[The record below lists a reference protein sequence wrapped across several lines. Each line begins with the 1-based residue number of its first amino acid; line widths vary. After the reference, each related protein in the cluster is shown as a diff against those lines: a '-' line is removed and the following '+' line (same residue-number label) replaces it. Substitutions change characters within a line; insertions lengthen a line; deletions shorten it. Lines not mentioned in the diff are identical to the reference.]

1 MPFPQFRPFL
11 RHLLQTRTAAA
22 TALALIL
29 AAAQLAGAADCSN
42 NKNVKVTPNYKD
54 ADLGQIVEAVSEL
67 TCKNFIID
75 PRVRAQVTLISATP
89 MNPQEF
95 YEAFLAVLQVNAFV
109 AVQSGKV
116 YKIIPDSNAR
126 QLPAND
132 LPDRVSGTSDEIVTQ
147 IVAIKNVSATQLVPI
162 LRPLIPQSGHLAAY
176 PQSNMLII
184 SDHANNVS
192 RILRIIGRIDQGTD
206 QEVEIIPLEHASA
219 SEVVR
224 VVNAL
229 TASAAE
235 GGGGPSIRLVADDR
249 TNSILIGGEKSQR
262 LRLRAL
268 VAHLDTPLEAGG
280 DTQVRYMRY
289 ADAEKIATKLKEQ
302 IGAVVA
308 QTTPG
313 QGAAAQS
320 AAGAN
325 ADRSITL
332 WADPETN
339 ALVITAPPKAMK
351 SLMLIIDKLDI
362 RRAQVQIESIIV
374 DMSVD
379 HAADIGV
386 NWVIDGSNGN
396 NIVGGFVSP
405 VGGVSIVDLAR
416 AINDPSTVTTVPGG
430 TTIGVGRMKDTGVNF
445 AAILRALR
453 SDTNTNIISTPNI
466 VTMDNQEAEI
476 KVAQEVPFVT
486 GSFTNTGGAGGAVNP
501 FQTIQREEVGLI
513 LKVTPQINN
522 EGDTVMLK
530 IEQEASNIAQ
540 TTGEGDLTAITN
552 KRTITT
558 NVLIQDGGIIAL
570 GGLMSDQVTSGTSRV
585 PFLGK
590 IPILGQLFKT
600 TNGKKAKTNLMVFI
614 RPTILRDDVQSAVMT
629 ESKYRVI
636 RDAQQKMDNGKVPLL
651 SSEKQPLL
659 APFEDVQK
667 QTPHVVPDSERP
679 AAPLTQPAGAATPQQ
694 PAATSPPAPVPQA
707 TSPQSAPPAPAPAP
721 PTREELLRQT
731 RPDNSGTTPPSN

>member
-1 MPFPQFRPFL
+1 MPVPHFRPCR
-11 RHLLQTRTAAA
+11 RHPVRASKAAAA
-22 TALALIL
+22 TTVLALL
-29 AAAQLAGAADCSN
+29 AAVHPAGAADCTN

-109 AVQSGKV
+109 AVPSGKV
-116 YKIIPDSNAR
+116 YKIIPDSTAR

-132 LPDRVSGTSDEIVTQ
+132 LPERVSGTSDEIVTQ
-147 IVAIKNVSATQLVPI
+147 IVAIKNVSAAQLVPI

-184 SDHANNVS
+184 ADHANNVS

-235 GGGGPSIRLVADDR
+235 GGGGPAIRLVADDR

-313 QGAAAQS
+313 QGAAAAQS
-320 AAGAN
+320 SSGAN

-351 SLMLIIDKLDI
+351 QLMLIIDKLDI

-379 HAADIGV
+379 HAADLGV

-405 VGGVSIVDLAR
+405 VGGVSIVDLAK
-416 AINDPSTVTTVPGG
+416 AVNDPSSVTTVPGG
-430 TTIGVGRMKDTGVNF
+430 TTIGIGRFMDTGVNF

-540 TTGEGDLTAITN
+540 TTGVGDLTAITN

-614 RPTILRDDVQSAVMT
+614 RPTILRDDAQTAVMT
-629 ESKYRVI
+629 ESKYRNI
-636 RDAQQKMDNGKVPLL
+636 RDAQQKMDNGNVPLL
-651 SSEKQPLL
+651 PQERQPAL
-659 APFEDVQK
+659 APYEDVQK
-667 QTPHVVPDSERP
+667 QTPQVVPDP
-679 AAPLTQPAGAATPQQ
+679 AQTPATPPANTAPAQPA
-694 PAATSPPAPVPQA
+694 
-707 TSPQSAPPAPAPAP
+707 PQSTAPTTPPAPAPAP
-721 PTREELLRQT
+721 SQPTREELLRQT
-731 RPDNSGTTPPSN
+731 RPDDSGTAPPSN